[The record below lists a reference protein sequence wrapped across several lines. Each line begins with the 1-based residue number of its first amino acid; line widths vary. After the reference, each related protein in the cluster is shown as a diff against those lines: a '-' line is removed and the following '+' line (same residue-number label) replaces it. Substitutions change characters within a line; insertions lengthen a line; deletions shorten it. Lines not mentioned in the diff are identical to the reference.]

1 LTGVAKPCSSSR
13 VGISTANQNLVR
25 SERMAELATKKMTVA
40 KFVRWEDGTD
50 TRYGLLRDVKPAF
63 LR

>member
-1 LTGVAKPCSSSR
+1 LFAAAGVNRQSD
-13 VGISTANQNLVR
+13 QNLVR
-25 SERMAELATKKMTVA
+25 SARIAELAIKKMTVA
-40 KFVRWEDGTD
+40 ELLRWEDGTD

>member
-1 LTGVAKPCSSSR
+1 MTGVAKPYSSSQVR
-13 VGISTANQNLVR
+13 IGTANRNLVR

-63 LR
+63 SR